1 MDFIGGIEG
10 MKFTP
15 VSNYNEY
22 LKTNSSFEVDSSSTS
37 FENVLSKQTAAL
49 QEPMQVQGGIEM
61 NNISD
66 VVAKNS
72 VEGATSNSATANFA
86 KSFSNSLSNGLNSV
100 NGAVTASNKAQEAF
114 AAGEDVSVHDVMIA
128 SEKASLSLGL
138 AMQLRN
144 KLLNIYSEINN
155 IRV

>member
-10 MKFTP
+10 MKFAP
-15 VSNYNEY
+15 VSNYNDF
-22 LKTNSSFEVDSSSTS
+22 LKVNSSFEVDSSS
-37 FENVLSKQTAAL
+37 FENVLNQQTAAL

-61 NNISD
+61 NNFGD
-66 VVAKNS
+66 VVAQNA
-72 VEGATSNSATANFA
+72 VEGMNNNSSTATFA
-86 KSFSNSLSNGLNSV
+86 KSFSHSLSNGLNSV
-100 NGAVTASNKAQEAF
+100 DGAVTASNKAQEAF
-114 AAGEDVSVHDVMIA
+114 AAGEDISVHDVMIA

-144 KLLNIYSEINN
+144 KLLNIYSELNN

>member
-15 VSNYNEY
+15 VSNYNDY
-22 LKTNSSFEVDSSSTS
+22 LKTNSSFDVDSSTN
-37 FENVLSKQTAAL
+37 FENILSQQTAAL
-49 QEPMQVQGGIEM
+49 QEPMQVQGGVEM
-61 NNISD
+61 NNFSD
-66 VVAKNS
+66 VVAQNS
-72 VEGATSNSATANFA
+72 VQGLNAHSATASFA
-86 KSFSNSLSNGLNSV
+86 KSFGNSLSNGLNSV
-100 NGAVTASNKAQEAF
+100 DGAVTASNKAQEAF
-114 AAGEDVSVHDVMIA
+114 AAGEDISVHDVMIA

-144 KLLNIYSEINN
+144 KLLNVYSEINN

>member
-15 VSNYNEY
+15 VSNYNDY
-22 LKTNSSFEVDSSSTS
+22 LKTNASFEVDSSSTS

-66 VVAKNS
+66 VVAQNS
-72 VEGATSNSATANFA
+72 VAGLNNGSATANFA
-86 KSFSNSLSNGLNSV
+86 KSFSNSLSNGINSV

-144 KLLNIYSEINN
+144 KLLNIYNEINN

>member
-15 VSNYNEY
+15 VSNYNDF
-22 LKTNSSFEVDSSSTS
+22 LKANTSFDVDSSMD
-37 FENVLSKQTAAL
+37 FENVLNKQTAAL
-49 QEPMQVQGGIEM
+49 QNSMQVQGGVEM
-61 NNISD
+61 NNFEDIM
-66 VVAKNS
+66 AQTS
-72 VEGATSNSATANFA
+72 VQGMEGASSTAHFA
-86 KSFSNSLSNGLNSV
+86 KSFSNSLNNGLSSV
-100 NGAVTASNKAQEAF
+100 DGAVKASNKAQEAF
-114 AAGEDVSVHDVMIA
+114 AAGENISVHDVMIA

-155 IRV
+155 IKV